1 MNTYTYE
8 HMNEND
14 TCEVKRINKENV
26 KNLKSHMLNEK
37 VLLTVAD
44 NFKIFSDPTRLKILQ
59 ILYQKELCVCDLAAT
74 LEGNQSTIS
83 HQLRILRSKNMV
95 KYRKIGKMAYYSLAD
110 EHVVKII
117 QMGIEHATE
126 KR

>member
-1 MNTYTYE
+1 MNIYTYE

-59 ILYQKELCVCDLAAT
+59 VLYQKELCVCDLAAT